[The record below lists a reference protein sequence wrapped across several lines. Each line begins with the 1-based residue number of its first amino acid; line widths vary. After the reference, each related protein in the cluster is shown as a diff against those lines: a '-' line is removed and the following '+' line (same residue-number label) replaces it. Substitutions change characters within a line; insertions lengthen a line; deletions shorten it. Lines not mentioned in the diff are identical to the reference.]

1 MNVGSKGVNQN
12 LLRKILDGV
21 FLAIQI
27 ALMLGLANQG
37 YPAFIRSVA
46 ATTVAWFAY
55 VWLESRYFFSISN
68 YVRTAVMLT
77 IVFDSF
83 FGYYLGYYV
92 TSTIFDK
99 LLHIFG
105 AYAFSLF
112 AYVLAVQRLSSPL
125 PRIINSILIISLGI
139 SLGALYEIAE
149 FLVDSFGNP
158 VLPGQP
164 SLLDTDLDL
173 ICDTVGAILAA
184 IHFQYAEFVN
194 RHPYRF

>member
-55 VWLESRYFFSISN
+55 VWLESRCFFSISN

-112 AYVLAVQRLSSPL
+112 VYVLAVQRLSSPL

-173 ICDTVGAILAA
+173 IGDTVGAILAA
-184 IHFQYAEFVN
+184 IHFQYAEFIE
-194 RHPYRF
+194 RHPF

>member
-1 MNVGSKGVNQN
+1 VNVGSKGLNQN
-12 LLRKILDGV
+12 LLRKILDSA

-46 ATTVAWFAY
+46 ATTVAWIAY

-68 YVRTAVMLT
+68 YVRTTVMLT

-125 PRIINSILIISLGI
+125 PRLINCILLISLGI

-158 VLPGQP
+158 VLLGQP

-184 IHFQYAEFVN
+184 IHFQYVEFVN